1 MARNQSSQ
9 RQRTKEN
16 PLDLGTFN
24 VTSLRELRG
33 TLGPRS
39 QVIGKA
45 DTWDTSNGG
54 HGGGTYNHW
63 FKINLTANAWI
74 IVTKGPP
81 RPQYIQTSVYDLNQN
96 PIQARNVFD
105 QDSIKQVNDGEVYYP
120 YVGHTMN
127 AQSYL
132 YNNFNPNRLD
142 RGDDRYFVLPPGS
155 YLLCVSTTRNEL
167 LNYSVGLVVE
177 IQDIEPELLLETGGI
192 NHIVYENEI
201 TTSNTFIIGPT
212 FTVNYTLV
220 SPFNGYTAILAT
232 INAGVTVTI
241 QDPSSWFIS
250 QAVLTIPEDY
260 ILLDL
265 TENYTGEDSHQ
276 HSLNEWQTAWE
287 RDHQQDSRFPDLF
300 LPLITET

>member
-24 VTSLRELRG
+24 VTSLRDLRG

-39 QVIGKA
+39 QVIGRA
-45 DTWDTSNGG
+45 DTWDNSNGG
-54 HGGGTYNHW
+54 YGGGTYNHW
-63 FKINLTANAWI
+63 FRINLAVNAWI

-81 RPQYIQTSVYDLNQN
+81 RPKYIQTSVYDLNQN

-105 QDSIKQVNDGEVYYP
+105 QDSVKQVNNGEVYYP

-177 IQDIEPELLLETGGI
+177 VQDIEPELLLETGGI
-192 NHIVYENEI
+192 NHIVYE
-201 TTSNTFIIGPT
+201 
-212 FTVNYTLV
+212 
-220 SPFNGYTAILAT
+220 
-232 INAGVTVTI
+232 
-241 QDPSSWFIS
+241 D
-250 QAVLTIPEDY
+250 EDY

-265 TENYTGEDSHQ
+265 TENYTGEDVHQ

-287 RDHQQDSRFPDLF
+287 RDHQQDNRSPDLF
-300 LPLITET
+300 LPLITES